1 MIVLLMVLALILGL
15 MYGLFGLDFAFLNLI
30 SENTD
35 MVLYILMFSVGI
47 SIGMQ
52 KGIFSK
58 IREYH
63 LKIFIIPIGII
74 IGSLLGG
81 VICSLILK
89 MPIGYGTA
97 ITSGLGWYSL
107 AGVTLSNLVT
117 AEIGS
122 IAFMSNLMREM
133 FSFVLIPFLA
143 VHFNYYTCI
152 APAGATSEDT
162 TLPLMLKYTDEET
175 VVLSVFNGVIC
186 SMMVPFLISACL
198 NMIGSVTTNG

>member
-1 MIVLLMVLALILGL
+1 MIILFMILSLGI
-15 MYGLFGLDFAFLNLI
+15 GLFYGMSGIELTLLNI
-30 SENTD
+30 IIENTD
-35 MVLYILMFSVGI
+35 IVLYSLMFSVGV

-58 IREYH
+58 IKDYH
-63 LKIFIIPIGII
+63 VKIFIIPIGII

-97 ITSGLGWYSL
+97 ITSGLGWYSM
-107 AGVTLSNLVT
+107 AGVTISSLAN
-117 AEIGS
+117 AEVGS

-133 FSFVLIPFLA
+133 FSFIIIPFLS
-143 VHFNYYTCI
+143 VHFNHYTCI

-162 TLPLMLKYTDEET
+162 TLPLILKYTNEET

-186 SMMVPFLISACL
+186 SFMVPILISFCL
-198 NMIGSVTTNG
+198 NIM

>member
-1 MIVLLMVLALILGL
+1 MIVFLMILALILGL
-15 MYGLFGLDFAFLNLI
+15 MYGLLGLDIPLLTLI
-30 SENTD
+30 SQNTD
-35 MVLYILMFSVGI
+35 MILYLLMFSVGI

-58 IREYH
+58 IKEYH
-63 LKIFIIPIGII
+63 FKIFIIPIGII

-122 IAFMSNLMREM
+122 IAFMSNLMREL

-186 SMMVPFLISACL
+186 SLMVPILISACL
-198 NMIGSVTTNG
+198 NMI

>member
-1 MIVLLMVLALILGL
+1 MIVLAMIFAVVLGL
-15 MYGLFGLDFAFLNLI
+15 FYGMSDIEFTAVNFFT
-30 SENTD
+30 ENTD
-35 MVLYILMFSVGI
+35 LVLYLLMFSVGI

-58 IREYH
+58 IKEYH

-74 IGSLLGG
+74 VGSLLGG
-81 VICSLILK
+81 AVCALILK
-89 MPIGYGTA
+89 MPIRYGTVIA
-97 ITSGLGWYSL
+97 SGLGWYSL
-107 AGVTLSNLVT
+107 AGVTISNLAT
-117 AEIGS
+117 AEAGS

-133 FSFVLIPFLA
+133 FSFVIIPFLA

-162 TLPLMLKYTDEET
+162 TLPLMLKYTNEET

-186 SMMVPFLISACL
+186 SLMVPVLISSCL
-198 NMIGSVTTNG
+198 NVV

>member
-1 MIVLLMVLALILGL
+1 MTILFMISAVILGVL
-15 MYGLFGLDFAFLNLI
+15 YGRSNMEVFLLNLI
-30 SENTD
+30 IEHRNL
-35 MVLYILMFSVGI
+35 VLYLLMFSVGI

-58 IREYH
+58 IKDYH
-63 LKIFIIPIGII
+63 IKIFIIPIGIV

-81 VICSLILK
+81 ILCSLILG

-97 ITSGLGWYSL
+97 ITSGMGWYSL
-107 AGVTLSNLVT
+107 AGVTISSLAS
-117 AEIGS
+117 ADMGS
-122 IAFMSNLMREM
+122 IAFISNLMREL
-133 FSFVLIPFLA
+133 FSFILIPFLS

-162 TLPLMLKYTDEET
+162 TLPVMLKYTNEET

-186 SMMVPFLISACL
+186 SFMVPILISFCL
-198 NMIGSVTTNG
+198 NLV